1 MSMYKSHVVAGKIIE
16 INADRVLTQQGDMFC
31 TYHPRYY
38 MLPAVEMWTEADY
51 GSEEDTAAQQQ
62 GDIMGVIPKRRWNPI
77 RPWFSLQKKSANR
90 I

>member
-1 MSMYKSHVVAGKIIE
+1 MYKSHVVAGRIIE

-38 MLPAVEMWTEADY
+38 MLPAVETWTEAECDP
-51 GSEEDTAAQQQ
+51 EEDTATQKQ
-62 GDIMGVIPKRRWNPI
+62 GNITGDLPKRRWNPI
-77 RPWFSLQKKSANR
+77 KSWFSLQKKSANR